1 VKARMILALV
11 LAVAAGLAA
20 AYLVASRG
28 APRHGGND
36 ADYYCY
42 ELRQVWVCSYARS
55 ECEARLA
62 REVPSA
68 IQKRCTA
75 QTNDPPSP

>member
-1 VKARMILALV
+1 VKARTILALV
-11 LAVAAGLAA
+11 LAVTAGLAA
-20 AYLVASRG
+20 AYFVAARG
-28 APRHGGND
+28 VPRYGGND

-42 ELRQVWVCSYARS
+42 ELRQVWVCANARS

-68 IQKRCTA
+68 IQKRCTGH
-75 QTNDPPSP
+75 TNDPPSP